1 MEEVDKEKTKEP
13 SKAGAQVTIEN
24 VIDSTGK
31 GNSNTGQYYIEGN
44 NTYRAII
51 HNPGVIH
58 IGQWY
63 IKYSSYI
70 CRAIIHAGK

>member
-31 GNSNTGQYYIEGN
+31 GNNMYRKVIQCNTI
-44 NTYRAII
+44 
-51 HNPGVIH
+51 
-58 IGQWY
+58 
-63 IKYSSYI
+63 
-70 CRAIIHAGK
+70 